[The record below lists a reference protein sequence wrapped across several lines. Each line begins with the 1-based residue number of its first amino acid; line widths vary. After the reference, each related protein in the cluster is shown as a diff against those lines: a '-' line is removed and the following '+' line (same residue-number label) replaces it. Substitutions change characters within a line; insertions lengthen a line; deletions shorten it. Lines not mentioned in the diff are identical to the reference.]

1 MVQPQS
7 GSVIIDGL
15 KVKKD
20 SLKQLFAGRLAML
33 PQNPQALFTEITV
46 EEELLEELEDA
57 LEVVV
62 EPVVPVVVVPVVPV
76 VVVVVA
82 VT

>member
-1 MVQPQS
+1 MYKRQVQPQS

-46 EEELLEELEDA
+46 EEELLEA
-57 LEVVV
+57 LYYDCLLYTSRCV
-62 EPVVPVVVVPVVPV
+62 
-76 VVVVVA
+76 
-82 VT
+82 